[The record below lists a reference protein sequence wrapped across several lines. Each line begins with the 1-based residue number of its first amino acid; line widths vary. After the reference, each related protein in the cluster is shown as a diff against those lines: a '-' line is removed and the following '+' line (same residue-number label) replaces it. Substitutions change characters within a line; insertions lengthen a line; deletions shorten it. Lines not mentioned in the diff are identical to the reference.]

1 MPNADLLPVCDSSSS
16 ASSKPHVSTLAKLGT
31 STAVTGIHTALWIEA
46 TPVCIALVC
55 VEAALA
61 VTIILTALFAKEDL
75 SDRAFRLLPW
85 ALPPAKQRRRGQPTS
100 K

>member
-1 MPNADLLPVCDSSSS
+1 MPDADLLPVCDNSPS
-16 ASSKPHVSTLAKLGT
+16 ASSKPHGFTLGKLGT
-31 STAVTGIHTALWIEA
+31 STAVTGVHTALWIEA

-55 VEAALA
+55 IEAALA

-75 SDRAFRLLPW
+75 SDRAFRLIPW
-85 ALPPAKQRRRGQPTS
+85 ALPAAKQRRRRQPTS